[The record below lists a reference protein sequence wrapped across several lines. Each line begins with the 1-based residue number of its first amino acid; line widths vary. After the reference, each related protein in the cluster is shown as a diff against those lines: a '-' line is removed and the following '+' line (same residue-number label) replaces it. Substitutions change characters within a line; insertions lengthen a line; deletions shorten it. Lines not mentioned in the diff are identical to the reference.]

1 MKFNPADFYWCK
13 YDSDRAT
20 NIQYKNKTF
29 RIVKGMVL
37 GVCELR
43 GQVDEVV
50 MLDETSFRMPRSE
63 CDKLMTKVKAYR
75 GKIVFDSEKT
85 AKPAVVATPK
95 TKTDKP
101 QRIQPIVV
109 KQESQARTTAKEV
122 ASLLRK
128 AKISLDDLKTGG
140 PKARAKRVQSLSP
153 YLVDDAQ
160 GVRVLKYLKSYFS
173 YDSRFVAEL
182 DSVSFKQ
189 TAIKVQQV
197 EKPAQPTR
205 TIIAP
210 THKLKLQDIEFPE
223 ASDMADTDIPQEFL
237 DRANSSAQKPKRGE
251 TKVLIHMDDAGYV
264 KV

>member
-20 NIQYKNKTF
+20 NIKYKNKTF

-50 MLDETSFRMPRSE
+50 LLDESSFRMPRSE

-75 GKIVFDSEKT
+75 GKVVFDSEK
-85 AKPAVVATPK
+85 AVKPAAVPAPK
-95 TKTDKP
+95 PKADKP
-101 QRIQPIVV
+101 TRIQPIVV
-109 KQESQARTTAKEV
+109 KQESEARTTAKEV
-122 ASLLRK
+122 AALLRK
-128 AKISLDDLKTGG
+128 AGTSLVDLKTGG
-140 PKARAKRVQSLSP
+140 PKARAKRVHGIGQ

-160 GVRVLKYLKSYFS
+160 GIRVLKYLKSHFAYEP
-173 YDSRFVAEL
+173 RFVAEL
-182 DSVSFKQ
+182 DSISFKQ
-189 TAIKVQQV
+189 TAIKVKPV

-210 THKLKLQDIEFPE
+210 THKIKLQDIEFPE
-223 ASDMADTDIPQEFL
+223 SSDMADTDIPQEFL
-237 DRANSSAQKPKRGE
+237 DRANSSAKPKRGQ
-251 TKVLIHMDDAGYV
+251 TRVLVHMDTLAYV

>member
-95 TKTDKP
+95 TDKSK
-101 QRIQPIVV
+101 RIQPIVV

-122 ASLLRK
+122 AALLRK
-128 AKISLDDLKTGG
+128 AKISMDDLKTGG
-140 PKARAKRVQSLSP
+140 PKARAKRVQSLGP

-160 GVRVLKYLKSYFS
+160 GVRVLKYLKSHFS

-182 DSVSFKQ
+182 DTVSFKQ
-189 TAIKVQQV
+189 TSIKVQQV
-197 EKPAQPTR
+197 EKPAKPTR

-210 THKLKLQDIEFPE
+210 THKLKLQDVEFPE

-237 DRANSSAQKPKRGE
+237 DRANSSAQKSKRGE
-251 TKVLIHMDDAGYV
+251 TKVFVHLDEAAFV

>member
-20 NIQYKNKTF
+20 NIKYKNKTF

-50 MLDETSFRMPRSE
+50 LLDETSFRMPRSE

-85 AKPAVVATPK
+85 AKPAAVSKP
-95 TKTDKP
+95 KTDKP
-101 QRIQPIVV
+101 PRIQPIVV

-122 ASLLRK
+122 AALLRK

-223 ASDMADTDIPQEFL
+223 SSDMADTDIPQEFL
-237 DRANSSAQKPKRGE
+237 DRANSSAQKPKRGQ
-251 TKVLIHMDDAGYV
+251 TKVFVHMDEAAYV